1 MRVEETVR
9 TATVDDLAAMV
20 ELELESR
27 SLLPAVRGG
36 TQWLAEHDPLDAAA
50 LALRLTTTGV
60 DLVLVGELDGV
71 VLGFATAEVSS
82 RPHGA
87 VCDLTRLYVSPGGR
101 ELGLGELMLE
111 AATEWARSRGC
122 VAIESFALPG
132 DRETKNLFE
141 RFGMKARLLV
151 VHRALDGDSD
161 LTPGDGADP
170 GEV

>member
-1 MRVEETVR
+1 VRVEETVR
-9 TATVDDLAAMV
+9 TATHADVDAIV

-27 SLLPAVRGG
+27 SHLPEVRGG
-36 TQWLAEHDPLDAAA
+36 TSWLADNPAIDAASIVE
-50 LALRLTTTGV
+50 RLTTPTD

-71 VLGFATAEVSS
+71 VLGFATATIARRDSGEI
-82 RPHGA
+82 
-87 VCDLTRLYVSPGGR
+87 CDLTRLYGSPGGR

-122 VAIESFALPG
+122 TAIESFALPG

-151 VHRALDGDSD
+151 VHRSLDATADAAPPVGGDD
-161 LTPGDGADP
+161 
-170 GEV
+170 EV